1 MSTGRAYRLEH
12 PFSGAIYTG
21 LEDGRVEVVKDEL
34 RGIFDFR
41 GAWVS
46 GELRTADP
54 ELCRWVGT
62 HGYTPAS
69 RHLVGFTQSEGVEGE
84 RSG

>member
-1 MSTGRAYRLEH
+1 MTYRLEH

-21 LEDGRVEVVKDEL
+21 LENGRVEVAKGDL
-34 RGIFDFR
+34 RGIFDFQ
-41 GAWVS
+41 GTWVE
-46 GELRTADP
+46 GDLRTADP

-69 RHLVGFTQSEGVEGE
+69 RHLVGFTQAKGVEAE

>member
-1 MSTGRAYRLEH
+1 MAFRLEH
-12 PFSGAIYTG
+12 PFSGAVYTG
-21 LEDGRVEVVKDEL
+21 LADGRVEVVKGEL

-41 GAWVS
+41 GSWVS

-62 HGYTPAS
+62 HGYTPES
-69 RHLVGFTQSEGVEGE
+69 RHLVGFQQSHGVDGE